1 MNDYTLIFPRI
12 PKTGSTTL
20 KQIVIAQYGKSKLHG
35 NPMRLNQV
43 PLKKRKRIRIVYGH
57 AYYGL
62 HELLHAPSVYVVML
76 REPIDRVVSHYYF
89 VKGYKHHSLH
99 ILANSMSFDEYL
111 ARPEAEHDICNI
123 QTKMLSGYYNSISA
137 TGVYITGIYSD
148 TIGTFSQDDLLRA
161 AKSNLRT
168 CIVGLT
174 EYFAESVE
182 TYARILNWEGPF
194 ATHRRLRTT
203 AVRPLLSELPKD
215 TLRTLRELNELDIEL
230 YNYAGRIYRSELKKQ
245 DINVEDYYVYPS
257 GEH

>member
-1 MNDYTLIFPRI
+1 MDDYTLIFPRI

-43 PLKKRKRIRIVYGH
+43 PFKKRKRIRIVYGH

-123 QTKMLSGYYNSISA
+123 QT
-137 TGVYITGIYSD
+137 

-257 GEH
+257 GEQ